1 MKFLIHVKDFNYR
14 NRISDTVNVIFIYS
28 ELQGRELEY
37 EREVLSIRPEPW
49 NAEAGAKSGG

>member
-1 MKFLIHVKDFNYR
+1 MYVRNFNYR
-14 NRISDTVNVIFIYS
+14 NRISLSDTVNVIFIYS

-37 EREVLSIRPEPW
+37 EREVVSIRPEPW